1 MAVSPLVQVKGHKHF
16 DVILMDNN
24 ICTKTEYFK
33 QVMKFQGSEVQLR
46 GLGNQFATK
55 LSGIFSL
62 SNVTSIPGKIGPI

>member
-1 MAVSPLVQVKGHKHF
+1 
-16 DVILMDNN
+16 MDNN
-24 ICTKTEYFK
+24 ICTNTDYFK
-33 QVMKFQGSEVQLR
+33 QVIKFQGSEVQLR